1 MSPLRQALCNHL
13 ETTRAFALNAI
24 DVDSGIYDVHQLSA
38 VFEEPTT
45 IVRLETT
52 WIEELLEALQIIQR
66 YMRLVERWANHI
78 YGLEH
83 GLGIKEADELRVQ
96 RREISAVDLLSTKSF
111 DKDYLR
117 WMLADSAEEV
127 DRLTA
132 ANTQLRAE
140 APRLIALAQKFGGV
154 YMDQVRQVAQT
165 WVEGGR
171 SDFPKQLV
179 TAIEDAY
186 GEASAKGILQRLGRY
201 LDTMVLVVTSAPM
214 FAGATTTPFTPG
226 LWTTHREVVAQ
237 LLRYTEEL
245 KEFVWRRSQT
255 YLLLM
260 RHQQALLQAVL
271 PSPTATEQWLVTQ
284 YTSPTT
290 PVDDVL
296 PSTIPTDTLPLALEQ
311 AEELLTEWDTAVEA
325 ALPHFKN
332 ALRLNEMLQSP
343 AVTKFLAADQQR
355 LDLYREW
362 QPKIAATFDTLCRA
376 AEPPARARER

>member
-1 MSPLRQALCNHL
+1 MLPLRQALCDHL

-24 DVDSGIYDVHQLSA
+24 SVDSGIYDAHQLSA

-52 WIEELLEALQIIQR
+52 WIEELLEALQIVHR

-96 RREISAVDLLSTKSF
+96 RGEISAVDLLCAKSF

-117 WMLADSAEEV
+117 WVLADAAEEV

-132 ANTQLRAE
+132 ANAHLRTE
-140 APRLIALAQKFGGV
+140 AHRLMALVQKFGGV
-154 YMDQVRQVAQT
+154 YMDQVHQVAQT

-171 SDFPKQLV
+171 SDFPQQLV

-186 GEASAKGILQRLGRY
+186 TETSVKGILQRLGRY
-201 LDTMVLVVTSAPM
+201 FDTMVIVVTSAPM
-214 FAGATTTPFTPG
+214 FAGAASTPFTPS
-226 LWTTHREVVAQ
+226 LWTTHHEVVAQ
-237 LLRYTEEL
+237 LLRHTEEL

-271 PSPTATEQWLVTQ
+271 PSPNATEQWLVTQ
-284 YTSPTT
+284 YTDPTT
-290 PVDDVL
+290 PVDHML
-296 PSTIPTDTLPLALEQ
+296 PPTIPTDTFPLALEQ

-325 ALPHFKN
+325 ALPHFQN
-332 ALRLNEMLQSP
+332 ALHLNDILKSP
-343 AVTKFLAADQQR
+343 AVAKFLAADQQR
-355 LDLYREW
+355 LELYREW
-362 QPKIAATFDTLCRA
+362 RPKIAATFETLRRA
-376 AEPPARARER
+376 AEPARNRGQ